1 VAEPAQN
8 SSFFERLFA
17 ADVALSFPN
26 LLEEVQM
33 RVPWPWLMVASLIA
47 GSVGCATGGGVEANS
62 SRFERDVGVATALDA
77 YEKSMKV
84 IRQYQFDIE
93 RETREGRMYIETRWR
108 GRTPF
113 ADEQALGIAAAQNR
127 VIVRTA
133 PRSSTGQGELFSVN
147 LVVENRVNVQGS
159 PDWTEAVATSEYRAY
174 AQKITEDLK
183 RELDVGVRR
192 FGGSP

>member
-1 VAEPAQN
+1 MQM
-8 SSFFERLFA
+8 SSLWHA
-17 ADVALSFPN
+17 TVALTIT
-26 LLEEVQM
+26 
-33 RVPWPWLMVASLIA
+33 AA
-47 GSVGCATGGGVEANS
+47 ACATGSGVDANS

-93 RETREGRMYIETRWR
+93 RETQEGRIYIETRWR

-133 PRSSTGQGELFSVN
+133 PRSSTGQGELYSVN
-147 LVVENRVNVQGS
+147 LVIENRVNVQGS

-174 AQKITEDLK
+174 AQKITDDLK

-192 FGGSP
+192 FGSSP